1 MPKFA
6 IFFTYNGDSIAA
18 MLEHPTDRQAEA
30 RRAVESIGG
39 RLDAYYW
46 MFGPH
51 DGLAIVDA
59 PDSATAGAGSS
70 PCARHRS
77 RPNRRQPSDDEV
89 EQLVRNVDAHPDR
102 LVADVLPDVLFGQSQ
117 RERALFVQARLGL
130 NARADLPVHLDDERD
145 LLHRKG
151 GGIGFDP
158 AFEMDRGRV
167 TETRP

>member
-59 PDSATAGAGSS
+59 PDSATAGAVSLAVGSS
-70 PCARHRS
+70 GGFS
-77 RPNRRQPSDDEV
+77 RLETHELIEP
-89 EQLVRNVDAHPDR
+89 
-102 LVADVLPDVLFGQSQ
+102 G
-117 RERALFVQARLGL
+117 ALAALLQKAKH
-130 NARADLPVHLDDERD
+130 ARANYRAPSE
-145 LLHRKG
+145 
-151 GGIGFDP
+151 
-158 AFEMDRGRV
+158 
-167 TETRP
+167 